1 MSACKL
7 RTIMIRELTD
17 YRLCVRKLICWGHSV
32 EVRIIA
38 PLILLGLVFTPAG
51 ILLSVF
57 DNFQTLA
64 QPVSDFPIEQP
75 VWERTGPL
83 IHYDWGLSAYIYLH
97 NNNFYYLIAGGS
109 EFYAIWI
116 SLDPSNS
123 SGFQINGIAVDYVLS
138 TIGPEDRTSSSG
150 GLHKWDASAEKWE
163 SIVIANM
170 TEHGQSGV
178 VYHSH
183 DGSVAFS
190 ANQGR
195 LDLAQIGNPERIWL
209 VLEANEA
216 GPIRVPQNGFAYLD
230 TANMFAAVFMVYKEI
245 GSIAH
250 PGTGFPPEPYS
261 WAINRSE
268 TANAEILLRNY
279 GPKSI
284 QNINASLSVPPE
296 VNVLNG
302 TLVWSTSMEPEQNK
316 THIVQINRTSFG
328 TSILTTSLFYN
339 VEETEAIGP
348 ITLQQRLTLVPRVNV
363 DVTAPQETLLWM
375 QHYPINLTITNLD
388 PVAVTVDLKRSA
400 LAYTQEQDI
409 ITIALNPSATITLH
423 PSAKITGSSIGY
435 AVFFE
440 DIKLDWATASVGF
453 AYPSIWIRD
462 VLIDNEPYNL
472 GCAEMDVGQMHTVQ
486 GTIQNE
492 ENASYAVTVVLK
504 EGSYSQNLS
513 SGNARLIPAYSLQAV
528 EVPSNSNKPIAF
540 HIFALDKPEISKYT
554 TLSFAI
560 EIDHTFLRGTEV
572 SIELVSQPESIL
584 TPGVILIGLL
594 MFLSGI
600 LAKIAYDVI
609 SRQRKS
615 TKSEPQIAR
624 QLLYKFW

>member
-302 TLVWSTSMEPEQNK
+302 TLVC
-316 THIVQINRTSFG
+316 
-328 TSILTTSLFYN
+328 
-339 VEETEAIGP
+339 P